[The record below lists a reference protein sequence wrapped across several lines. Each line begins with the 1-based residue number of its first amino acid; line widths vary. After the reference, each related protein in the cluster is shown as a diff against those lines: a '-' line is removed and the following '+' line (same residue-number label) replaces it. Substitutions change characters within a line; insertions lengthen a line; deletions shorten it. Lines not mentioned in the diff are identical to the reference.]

1 MIETDKVIFSVLFIS
16 LSICEQ
22 DISKSTL
29 EISVTCDG
37 KLGRG
42 LFLFGSPH
50 FGLSLLLYIH
60 FMPRFLDAN
69 FPQI

>member
-1 MIETDKVIFSVLFIS
+1 MIETDQVIFSVLFIS
-16 LSICEQ
+16 LSICGQ

-50 FGLSLLLYIH
+50 FGLSLLYIN